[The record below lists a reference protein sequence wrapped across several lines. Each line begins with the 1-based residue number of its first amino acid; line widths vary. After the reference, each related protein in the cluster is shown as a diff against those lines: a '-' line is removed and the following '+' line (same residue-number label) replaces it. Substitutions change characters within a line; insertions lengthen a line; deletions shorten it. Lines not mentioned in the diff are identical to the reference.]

1 MPRSQGTSRK
11 GKPKKHERA
20 AGMGRALQ
28 KSRVKRHTP
37 SASLGGM
44 AQRDG
49 VQNINMEQGDHI
61 KQALDN
67 RASVLDVNDLDDF
80 LIQAEMA
87 DREFISEKEQVVL
100 LDATAQAAGDVNE
113 NGGIVLQGNERTNS
127 KFAFAELSVPRRPA
141 WDENTT
147 AAELD
152 QNEKDAFLEWRRA
165 IAEREE
171 EISLRSSSISS
182 LGVTPFEK
190 NLEIWRQ
197 LWRVLERCSCIV
209 QVVDARNPLFYLS
222 QDLKAYT
229 TKELGKPMLL
239 LINKSDYLT
248 PIQRQAWHEYL
259 SHPDHQ
265 WTHVFFSAHEQQKQ
279 VDEDAA
285 RMAKEEAEEE
295 ERRRRQDISVLSID
309 DSDDEEDDDD
319 HDVNEATDNDK
330 DTEEEKVEDE
340 VVDKV
345 NELSLSDNLT
355 DNIGVQN
362 PLTRAE
368 LLNWLET
375 FAHEN
380 GCSKDHKYNRVPF
393 GMVGFPNVGKS
404 SVINVLMGNAKNAH
418 GVVRVGVAAQ
428 PGKTKHFQTLL
439 LPDRE
444 DMLLCDCP
452 GLVFPSFVS
461 NTADLIAAGV
471 YPIAQMRDWKTV
483 MDLLCQRIPREVLNA
498 QYSIKIPMPTA
509 DAMYEAKVL
518 QGTDEIRIPPPTADE
533 FLTTFCV
540 ARSILAA
547 SSGVPDYQR
556 AARMIIMEYATGK
569 LLYCHSPPNFE
580 EDKFQKETL
589 LLSLQK
595 TKKLREKLAEAD
607 ARIKATE
614 IDDGVDE
621 SKAEDLDIEDDDML
635 LELLGGTSTSGH
647 NEKTKPGESKRQK
660 KWGKKGRKGR
670 NKDPYGCHSTPDEM
684 LGGSDEKNMGVSVK
698 GGKKH
703 QRKNYTRSTGYGAT
717 RAFQ

>member
-49 VQNINMEQGDHI
+49 VENINMEAGDHV
-61 KQALDN
+61 KMALDN

-100 LDATAQAAGDVNE
+100 LDSTAQAAGGEVGA
-113 NGGIVLQGNERTNS
+113 NGGVILQGNERVNS
-127 KFAFAELSVPRRPA
+127 NFAFKELSVPRRPA
-141 WDENTT
+141 WDATTT

-152 QNEKDAFLEWRRA
+152 KLEKDSFLEWRRA

-190 NLEIWRQ
+190 NIEIWRQ

-209 QVVDARNPLFYLS
+209 QIVDARNPLFYLS

-248 PIQRQAWHEYL
+248 PLQRKAWHEYF

-265 WTHVFFSAHEQQKQ
+265 WEHVFFSAHEQQKQ

-285 RMAKEEAEEE
+285 LAAKEEAEEE
-295 ERRRRQDISVLSID
+295 ERQQLKAISDLSNVDGIE
-309 DSDDEEDDDD
+309 SDEEDDDD
-319 HDVNEATDNDK
+319 DSKPTDNVG
-330 DTEEEKVEDE
+330 VEQP
-340 VVDKV
+340 
-345 NELSLSDNLT
+345 LSR
-355 DNIGVQN
+355 V
-362 PLTRAE
+362 E
-368 LLNWLET
+368 LLDWLEG
-375 FAHEN
+375 FAGGNDCTMDE
-380 GCSKDHKYNRVPF
+380 KYNRIPF

-439 LPDRE
+439 LPDRS

-471 YPIAQMRDWKTV
+471 YPIAQMRDWKPV
-483 MDLLCQRIPREVLNA
+483 VDLLCQRIPREVLNA
-498 QYSIKIPMPTA
+498 QYSIKIPLPTA
-509 DAMYEAKVL
+509 DAIYEAKQL
-518 QGTDEIRIPPPTADE
+518 QGNDDIRIPPPTAEE
-533 FLTTFCV
+533 FLTTFCE

-569 LLYCHSPPNFE
+569 LLYCHSPP
-580 EDKFQKETL
+580 
-589 LLSLQK
+589 S
-595 TKKLREKLAEAD
+595 
-607 ARIKATE
+607 
-614 IDDGVDE
+614 
-621 SKAEDLDIEDDDML
+621 
-635 LELLGGTSTSGH
+635 
-647 NEKTKPGESKRQK
+647 
-660 KWGKKGRKGR
+660 
-670 NKDPYGCHSTPDEM
+670 
-684 LGGSDEKNMGVSVK
+684 
-698 GGKKH
+698 
-703 QRKNYTRSTGYGAT
+703 
-717 RAFQ
+717 